1 MACDT
6 AVCSVGTKKLY
17 YVLYCSKIHITRLFF
32 FFFFFGEKMVNDERR
47 EFNLSKLFGMPVGL
61 KFVPHFH

>member
-1 MACDT
+1 MYST
-6 AVCSVGTKKLY
+6 ARKYTSLVY
-17 YVLYCSKIHITRLFF
+17 F